1 MVATKRKATDVDDGP
16 SSSKK
21 SRTIAHS
28 DAQALVKAILAK
40 TKTYPILNDDDAVR
54 RQFVQL
60 AKYVRD
66 LEADLKTSPQAGP
79 APKTM
84 SPEQLQA
91 AVEKLRK
98 AANSGITK
106 QMAASHF
113 QIWTGGV
120 EHLVP

>member
-1 MVATKRKATDVDDGP
+1 MAGTKRKATDDAP

-21 SRTIAHS
+21 SRKSTHR
-28 DAQALVKAILAK
+28 DAQALVKAVLAK
-40 TKTYPILNDDDAVR
+40 PDTYPIPDDDDDVR
-54 RQFVQL
+54 RQFVEL
-60 AKYVRD
+60 AQYARG
-66 LEADLKTSPQAGP
+66 LEEEVQSSAQAGP

-106 QMAASHF
+106 QMAVSRF
-113 QIWTGGV
+113 YI
-120 EHLVP
+120 